1 MAIIA
6 ARDLCF
12 AYPGGI
18 AALSGLDLAI
28 DAGETLAILGPNGS
42 GKTTLFLHL
51 NGSLHPD
58 RGAIEIEGRPARYD
72 RRTLLR
78 WRAMVG
84 LVLQDPDDQLFAGTV
99 FQDVSFGPLN
109 LGLGEAEVRARV
121 AGALA
126 DLRLTA
132 LADRPIHMLSLG
144 QKRRVAIAG
153 ALAMAPRLL
162 ILDEPTAGLDPR
174 GAAHMLAAL
183 RRLAAA
189 GTTLVYA
196 THDVDLACAWS
207 SRVALL
213 SDGRVLATGP
223 AEAVLADEELL
234 RRAHLRRPLA
244 LDVGQTARHLGL
256 VDDTVPLPR
265 TAGEVRDL
273 LRLIAQRRR
282 EESTPRRAPG

>member
-6 ARDLCF
+6 VRDLCF
-12 AYPGGI
+12 TYPGGI
-18 AALSGLDLAI
+18 AALSGLDLVI
-28 DAGETLAILGPNGS
+28 DAGETLAILGPNGG

-51 NGSLHPD
+51 NGSLRPD
-58 RGAIEIEGRPARYD
+58 RGMIEVEDQPARYD

-78 WRAMVG
+78 WRATVG

-121 AGALA
+121 TRVLA

-223 AEAVLADEELL
+223 ADEVLADEALL

-244 LDVGQTARHLGL
+244 LDVGRTARDLGL
-256 VDDTVPLPR
+256 VDDAVPLPR
-265 TAGEVRDL
+265 TAEEVRDL
-273 LRLIAQRRR
+273 LRLIANRRR
-282 EESTPRRAPG
+282 EDAPPRAPG